1 MSRLRASGVLNHTE
15 RNRAV
20 LLDFRALAAL
30 CRRRARSIDLHHEKS
45 G

>member
-1 MSRLRASGVLNHTE
+1 MSRLRASDVLNHTE

-30 CRRRARSIDLHHEKS
+30 SPAARSLIDLHHEKS